1 LKLIELIELTK
12 RFDQLVAV
20 DHINLHVKQ
29 GEIFGFLGPNGAGK
43 TTTIKMLVGLLKPT
57 SGRALIDGYDVVAH
71 PMEAKQVVG
80 FIPDQPFL
88 YEKLTGVEFLKFI
101 GSLFGMKR
109 DEIQP
114 RISDLLGLFELDG
127 WRDELIESYSHGMK
141 QRLVMSSALLH
152 NPKLIIVDEPMVG
165 LDPKGKNLVKRIFR
179 QKSEEGVTIFLSTH
193 TLEIAQQLCHRLGII
208 NRGKI
213 IAMGT
218 LSELT
223 KDLEDKTGQTG
234 TLESLFLALTGKSLD
249 D

>member
-1 LKLIELIELTK
+1 MIELIELTK
-12 RFDQLVAV
+12 RFGQLVAV
-20 DHINLHVKQ
+20 DHINLHVKE

-43 TTTIKMLVGLLKPT
+43 TTTIKMLAGLLKPT

-71 PMEAKQVVG
+71 SMEAKRVVG

-88 YEKLTGVEFLKFI
+88 YEKLTGVEFLKFM
-101 GSLFGMKR
+101 GSLFGMKK

-114 RISDLLGLFELDG
+114 GISDLLGLFELDG
-127 WRDELIESYSHGMK
+127 WGEELIESYSHGMK
-141 QRLVMSSALLH
+141 QRLVMSAALLH

-165 LDPKGKNLVKRIFR
+165 LDPKGINLVKRIFR

-218 LSELT
+218 LSVLM
-223 KDLEDKTGQTG
+223 KDLEDKTGQAG

>member
-1 LKLIELIELTK
+1 MIELIELTK

-71 PMEAKQVVG
+71 PIEAKRVVG

-101 GSLFGMKR
+101 GSLFGMKK

-165 LDPKGKNLVKRIFR
+165 LDPKGINLVKRIFR

>member
-1 LKLIELIELTK
+1 MIQLIELTK
-12 RFDQLVAV
+12 RFGQLVAV
-20 DHINLHVKQ
+20 DHINLHVKE

-43 TTTIKMLVGLLKPT
+43 TTTIKMLAGLLKPT

-71 PMEAKQVVG
+71 SMEAKRVVG

-88 YEKLTGVEFLKFI
+88 YEKLTGVEFLKFM
-101 GSLFGMKR
+101 GSLFGMKK

-114 RISDLLGLFELDG
+114 GISDLLGLFELDG
-127 WRDELIESYSHGMK
+127 WGEELIESYSHGMK
-141 QRLVMSSALLH
+141 QRLVMSAALLH

-165 LDPKGKNLVKRIFR
+165 LDPKGINLVKRIFR

-218 LSELT
+218 LSVLM
-223 KDLEDKTGQTG
+223 KDLEDKTGQAG

>member
-1 LKLIELIELTK
+1 MIELIELTK
-12 RFDQLVAV
+12 RFGQLVAV

-71 PMEAKQVVG
+71 PMEAKRVVG

-101 GSLFGMKR
+101 GSLFGMKK

-165 LDPKGKNLVKRIFR
+165 LDPKGINLVKRIFR

-218 LSELT
+218 LSELM

>member
-1 LKLIELIELTK
+1 LIELIELTK
-12 RFDQLVAV
+12 RFGQLVAV

-57 SGRALIDGYDVVAH
+57 SGRALIDGYDVVAQ
-71 PMEAKQVVG
+71 PMEAKRVVG

-101 GSLFGMKR
+101 GSLFGMKK

-165 LDPKGKNLVKRIFR
+165 LDPKGINLVKRIFR
-179 QKSEEGVTIFLSTH
+179 QKSEEGVSIFLSTH

-218 LSELT
+218 LSELM

>member
-1 LKLIELIELTK
+1 MIQLIELTK
-12 RFDQLVAV
+12 RFGQLVAV

-71 PMEAKQVVG
+71 PMEAKRVVG

-101 GSLFGMKR
+101 GSLFGMKK

-141 QRLVMSSALLH
+141 QRLVMSAALLH

-165 LDPKGKNLVKRIFR
+165 LDPKGINLVKRIFR
-179 QKSEEGVTIFLSTH
+179 EKSEEGVTIFLSTH

-218 LSELT
+218 LSELM
-223 KDLEDKTGQTG
+223 KALEDKTGQTG
-234 TLESLFLALTGKSLD
+234 TLESLFLALTGKPLD

>member
-1 LKLIELIELTK
+1 MIQLIELTK
-12 RFDQLVAV
+12 RFGQLVAV
-20 DHINLHVKQ
+20 DHINLHVKE

-43 TTTIKMLVGLLKPT
+43 TTTIKMLAGLLKPT

-71 PMEAKQVVG
+71 PMEAKRVVG

-88 YEKLTGVEFLKFI
+88 YEKLTGVEFLKFM
-101 GSLFGMKR
+101 GSLFGMKK

-114 RISDLLGLFELDG
+114 GISDLLGLFELDG
-127 WRDELIESYSHGMK
+127 WGEELIESYSHGMK
-141 QRLVMSSALLH
+141 QRLVMSAALLH

-165 LDPKGKNLVKRIFR
+165 LDPKGINLVKRIFR

-218 LSELT
+218 LSVLM
-223 KDLEDKTGQTG
+223 KDLEDKTGQAG